1 MTFYIESLGCN
12 KNQIDSEKMVS
23 SLELSGWTMTDDPS
37 EAELII
43 VNTCAFIKSAKDE
56 AVKTIFE
63 LLPCKQNGE
72 GKCKKFVI
80 AGCFAQRYSQE
91 LKDEIPEADLIFG
104 VGDVSKIAEA
114 IKAEEKIVLPPYR
127 DIQPERHVMNYPGF
141 VYLKIS
147 EGCSNHCTYCAIPII
162 RGEHRSRPSNIINEE
177 LTSLMQHHPHEI
189 NLIAQDTAFYGADFA
204 DGQNIA
210 TLAELLSQQLE
221 PNDWLRV
228 LYMHPDHINRTLLE
242 QLHNCANFVPYF
254 DIPFQNGSD
263 HILKLMG
270 RKHNSAYYLDLI
282 KDIREVFPN
291 AVIRSTFITGFPG
304 ENDDDAR
311 QTLDFIRAAQ
321 LDWVGGFT
329 YSPED
334 DTPAVNMPN
343 QVSEPKKKRR
353 LNQLLDLAESI
364 SHERMARF
372 IGTTQNVLIEEKV
385 ADEDLYIGRIWAQAP
400 EVDGLTVVSG
410 DDLVPGQMY
419 QCEIRELN
427 NNDFYAVE
435 K

>member
-12 KNQIDSEKMVS
+12 KNQVDSEKMAG
-23 SLELSGWTMTDDPS
+23 SLEKSGWTMTDDP
-37 EAELII
+37 EQAELII

-63 LLPCKQNGE
+63 LLPCREN

-80 AGCFAQRYSQE
+80 AGCFAQRYSKE
-91 LKDEIPEADLIFG
+91 LMEEIPEADLIFG

-114 IKAEEKIVLPPYR
+114 IKSEEKVVLPPYR
-127 DIQPERHVMNYPGF
+127 DIQPERRIMNYPRS

-162 RGEHRSRPSNIINEE
+162 RGEHRSRPKDIIKEE
-177 LTSLMQHHPHEI
+177 LHSLMKFSPHEI
-189 NLIAQDTAFYGADFA
+189 NLIAQDTAFYGQDFR
-204 DGQNIA
+204 DGTNIA

-221 PNDWLRV
+221 STDWLRI
-228 LYMHPDHINRTLLE
+228 LYMHPDHIDRPLLE

-254 DIPFQNGSD
+254 DIPFQSGSD
-263 HILKLMG
+263 EILRKMG
-270 RKHNSAYYLDLI
+270 RKHNCEYYLKLI
-282 KDIREVFPN
+282 ADIRDVFPD
-291 AVIRSTFITGFPG
+291 AVIRSTFIAGFPG
-304 ENDDDAR
+304 ETDANAA

-334 DTPAVNMPN
+334 DTPAVTFPG
-343 QVSEPKKKRR
+343 QVPEKKKKQR
-353 LNQLLDLAESI
+353 LDKILDLAESI

-385 ADEDLYIGRIWAQAP
+385 EDEDLYIGRMWGQAP

-410 DDLVPGQMY
+410 DDLVPGKMVKV
-419 QCEIRELN
+419 EIRELN
-427 NNDFYAVE
+427 NNDFYGVE
-435 K
+435 V